1 MPLGEVMSVLKRVDK
16 MQKFSVLLKE
26 VHDDLSLP
34 EVAASEEELS
44 NMQLLRDSV
53 DKQIEQAQHEARAVD
68 IEKEIQTAEAVLVRR
83 NVHTARFA
91 AFYESPLCS
100 TLRNSSCERTEALR
114 AQLDTLHSLKKSRAD
129 KGPSP
134 PSADGESSRV
144 ASAPQR
150 ECAED
155 PHRKVRRKGVDAVA
169 ADGNSVVEIKVAP
182 DSA

>member
-1 MPLGEVMSVLKRVDK
+1 MPLDEVISALNRVDR
-16 MQKFSVLLKE
+16 MQKFSELLRE

-44 NMQLLRDSV
+44 NMQLLRNSV
-53 DKQIEQAQHEARAVD
+53 EKQIEQAQREARAVD
-68 IEKEIQTAEAVLVRR
+68 IDNEIQRAEAVLDRR
-83 NVHTARFA
+83 NVHAAKFA
-91 AFYESPLCS
+91 VFYESALCS
-100 TLRNSSCERTEALR
+100 TLRNSICDRTEALR

-134 PSADGESSRV
+134 PSADREGRV

-169 ADGNSVVEIKVAP
+169 ADGNSAVEIKVAP